1 MSSDSLASDFLEA
14 VRDLAIQFP
23 GLPIRTMEK
32 FHGSVHGDY
41 YEWENEYPVHGVPRE
56 TSTKTYRSEC
66 SLTSVVSRNNS
77 LAKRKPHCSLTSM
90 PPMPTAK
97 NDSMQADAD
106 HEVSHC
112 LHVMTLRLHVH
123 ICRCRLHSGLDPE
136 ESLVKTPATDP
147 GQNLFIGDDATAS
160 TEYGG
165 GSNVLVHRTARHC
178 FEGLASESCRYQGL
192 PQWGWTSAES

>member
-1 MSSDSLASDFLEA
+1 MDRFMVTITNGKTNTPCMACPARRAPKRTGANAASRAWFH
-14 VRDLAIQFP
+14 VAIP
-23 GLPIRTMEK
+23 WR
-32 FHGSVHGDY
+32 
-41 YEWENEYPVHGVPRE
+41 N
-56 TSTKTYRSEC
+56 
-66 SLTSVVSRNNS
+66 VS
-77 LAKRKPHCSLTSM
+77 
-90 PPMPTAK
+90 PTAARHQCRRCRQQK
-97 NDSMQADAD
+97 TIPCKRMLIDIAD

-123 ICRCRLHSGLDPE
+123 IRRCRLHSGLDPE

-147 GQNLFIGDDATAS
+147 GQNLFIGDGATAS

-165 GSNVLVHRTARHC
+165 GSNVLVHRTARRC